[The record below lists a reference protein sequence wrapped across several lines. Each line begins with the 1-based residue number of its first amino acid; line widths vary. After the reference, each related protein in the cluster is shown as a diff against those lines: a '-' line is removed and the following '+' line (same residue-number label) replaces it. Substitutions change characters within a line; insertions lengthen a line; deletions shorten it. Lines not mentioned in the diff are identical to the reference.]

1 MQPAIWIN
9 YLFGQPEAIRR
20 VAGSRAALW
29 TGIALV
35 LLTSIARNYDQ
46 TLLSEK
52 PFLWIFGPLLF
63 SLVSGT
69 WLYLAAYK
77 WCARLRMAAPGEPK
91 PTEDGG
97 WLSFMGLFWMTAP
110 VAWLYAI
117 PVERFLD
124 SIAATHANVA
134 LLALVSSWRVLLM
147 ARVLQ
152 VTTKAP
158 FLMALCWV
166 LFAASV
172 EVLVLF
178 VFGDGFSSVIM
189 ASMGGMRNSP
199 EQEIMRH
206 ATSNTF
212 GAAFCI
218 APVALMMSIAW
229 RPDELLQPLPRPV
242 TDRMRWGGL
251 AVAAVVWVALAVI
264 PQRELANTVAVE
276 RLMAAE
282 RAREA
287 LDFMAAHQPADFAP
301 ARPLPPR
308 PFKWTVFTELP
319 MCFGAVQ
326 ASDPAWV
333 RALLLSKL
341 DAMMSHMGPRWSRS
355 AANAAQHRG
364 EQVEDIVSSLSIHGP
379 DAGGLLQ
386 LLDGLLRFPEGRA
399 WVAANSVFVEAVWKA
414 SADPEALQSNDSKTK
429 AEQQADGI
437 ALANFLRRRF
447 HTDGTIISA
456 EEFSQPAASP
466 PP

>member
-1 MQPAIWIN
+1 MQPAIWIK
-9 YLFGQPEAIRR
+9 YLFGQAEAIRG
-20 VAGSRAALW
+20 VAASWSALW

-35 LLTSIARNYDQ
+35 LVTSIARNYDQ

-52 PFLWIFGPLLF
+52 PFLWIYGPLLF

-69 WLYLAAYK
+69 WLYLAVYVL
-77 WCARLRMAAPGEPK
+77 CARRRMSAPGGPK
-91 PTEDGG
+91 PAVDGG

-124 SIAATHANVA
+124 SVTATRANVA
-134 LLALVSSWRVLLM
+134 LLALVSLWRVLLM

-152 VTTKAP
+152 VTTRAP
-158 FLMALCWV
+158 FFMALFWV

-172 EVLVLF
+172 EVVVLF
-178 VFGDGFSSVIM
+178 FFGDGFTKAIM

-199 EQEIMRH
+199 EEEILRITM
-206 ATSNTF
+206 SNAF
-212 GAAFCI
+212 GLAFCL
-218 APVALMMSIAW
+218 APVALIVSLAW
-229 RPDELLQPLPRPV
+229 RPRELLQPLPRPV
-242 TDRMRWGGL
+242 ADRMCWGGL
-251 AVAAVVWVALAVI
+251 AVTASVWVALAVM

-276 RLMAAE
+276 RLMAAG

-287 LDFMAAHQPADFAP
+287 LDFLAARQPGDFAP

-308 PFKWTVFTELP
+308 PFERTVFSELP
-319 MCFGAVQ
+319 ACFGAVQ
-326 ASDPAWV
+326 ASDPTWV

-341 DAMMSHMGPRWSRS
+341 DAMMSHMGRRWSRS

-399 WVAANSVFVEAVWKA
+399 WVAANSVFMEAVWKA

-437 ALANFLRRRF
+437 ALANFLKRHF
-447 HTDGTIISA
+447 HTDGTLISTN
-456 EEFSQPAASP
+456 EFSPPTAP